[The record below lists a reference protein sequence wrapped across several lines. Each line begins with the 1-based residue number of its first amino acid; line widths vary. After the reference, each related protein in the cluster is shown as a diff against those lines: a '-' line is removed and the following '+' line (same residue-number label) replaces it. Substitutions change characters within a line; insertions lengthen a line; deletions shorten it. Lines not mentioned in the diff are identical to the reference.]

1 VDLDLVQLLQ
11 AMAENPWVCIQHLDL
26 ASNSLT
32 GTADAFL
39 SELHWHLP
47 LRQACVRV
55 LAFASA
61 HVCRRCR
68 ACCPS
73 FTWVVPRPR
82 PCKLQA
88 VWRWANSSRV
98 ILFTCGC
105 GAAGELARDHRPPV
119 LPLVGLDL
127 SNNAVDVGALATV
140 LTAVRCSPPPL
151 THCFFLLFFIS
162 IGLIP

>member
-1 VDLDLVQLLQ
+1 MDLDLVQLLQ

-61 HVCRRCR
+61 HVW
-68 ACCPS
+68 PS
-73 FTWVVPRPR
+73 MSGLLSIVHLGGTPSQA
-82 PCKLQA
+82 LQA
-88 VWRWANSSRV
+88 SGCLEMGQQLTGYFVYLWLWGCRGARSRSSPTGSA
-98 ILFTCGC
+98 FGGTG
-105 GAAGELARDHRPPV
+105 
-119 LPLVGLDL
+119 PL
-127 SNNAVDVGALATV
+127 
-140 LTAVRCSPPPL
+140 
-151 THCFFLLFFIS
+151 
-162 IGLIP
+162 